1 MFCKAV
7 LGCVLRVCNTTGL
20 FSCGGRKTE
29 MDPTEAKAQV
39 GTHVISMS
47 KICSVLSKMLST
59 DMRY

>member
-1 MFCKAV
+1 
-7 LGCVLRVCNTTGL
+7 
-20 FSCGGRKTE
+20 

-39 GTHVISMS
+39 GTHMISMS